1 MKRIILAFT
10 LALIVV
16 GMAVN
21 AAPAVAHPALGILI
35 QQDQGKDQSQEDQDK
50 DQSQDQ
56 GKDQGKSQEKKGKE
70 NLPKSGGIS
79 PSSVALLGLG
89 GVALLIGGGV
99 LVRRIAR

>member
-35 QQDQGKDQSQEDQDK
+35 QQDQSQDQGK

-99 LVRRIAR
+99 WVRRIAR

>member
-1 MKRIILAFT
+1 MKRIILILT

-35 QQDQGKDQSQEDQDK
+35 QQDQGK

-89 GVALLIGGGV
+89 GVAVLIGGGV

>member
-35 QQDQGKDQSQEDQDK
+35 QQDQGKDQSQEDQ
-50 DQSQDQ
+50 

-89 GVALLIGGGV
+89 GVALLIGSGV